1 MGRFLHGFD
10 KIRSDDVFAA
20 VHFKVVLETAIKGVF
35 TKLVAKHGKNPAALG
50 VSITIKLAGI
60 VEVVAD
66 DRLVEKIALAEPLAR
81 AFPAFIIGLI
91 LAVMSLRP
99 HILHKRREALVE
111 PDVAPIFAGDEV
123 PEPLVAEFVG
133 DEAVLIGVEFGGNL
147 GMIERATGVGG
158 GAGIFH
164 ASSDEVI
171 HHDLRV
177 FFPGVVDAE
186 LFAEEINHG
195 GSAAVVDGE
204 TIAAAFRD
212 VVSDRH
218 AAPGILCFI
227 ELTGNYR
234 DEIGRTGN
242 GFAPSPGL

>member
-1 MGRFLHGFD
+1 MFVVIVGIAQVEFWRARAIKPLAEELVHVVVGRFLHGFD
-10 KIRSDDVFAA
+10 EICSDDVFAA

-81 AFPAFIIGLI
+81 AFPAFIVGLI

-133 DEAVLIGVEFGGNL
+133 DEAVLISVEFGGNL
-147 GMIERATGVGG
+147 GMVERATGVGG

-171 HHDLRV
+171 HH
-177 FFPGVVDAE
+177 FSQG
-186 LFAEEINHG
+186 
-195 GSAAVVDGE
+195 
-204 TIAAAFRD
+204 
-212 VVSDRH
+212 
-218 AAPGILCFI
+218 
-227 ELTGNYR
+227 
-234 DEIGRTGN
+234 
-242 GFAPSPGL
+242 